1 MKTLVIHPDRLKE
14 RGEHVDRMLHR
25 IGLDYE
31 VVNEGHDEAQVTA
44 CLEKYL
50 RNGQE
55 EMLRKVPRSLCT
67 ISHFLA
73 YERIVAEGL
82 EGALVLEDDILLH
95 DNFKKRYEQSI
106 GEYRK
111 YYQDQKI
118 LISYEDSPL
127 WFVPRSLRRKGRM
140 LYPGHRDRLSGAY
153 FINRHAA
160 KAILEHLQAQK
171 CDRAIDLYH
180 YQLIE
185 EKVVNYLWC
194 HPTLATQGTAT
205 GAFSSSLSKNRKRM
219 RKLSWFFQ
227 KYYKLLLY
235 WFR

>member
-1 MKTLVIHPDRLKE
+1 
-14 RGEHVDRMLHR
+14 MLHR

-160 KAILEHLQAQK
+160 KAILEHLHAQK

-227 KYYKLLLY
+227 KNYKLLLY

>member
-1 MKTLVIHPDRLKE
+1 MKTLVIHPTRLKE
-14 RGEHVDRMLHR
+14 RGEHLDRMLR
-25 IGLDYE
+25 NIGLEYDI
-31 VVNEGHDEAQVTA
+31 VNEGSDEAKIKA
-44 CLEKYL
+44 YLKKYL

-73 YERIVAEGL
+73 YERIQSEGL

-95 DNFKKRYEQSI
+95 KNFKMKFEQSI
-106 GEYRK
+106 EEYQRN
-111 YYQDQKI
+111 YQNQKI
-118 LISYEDSPL
+118 IISYEDSPL
-127 WFVPRSLRRKGRM
+127 WFVPRSQREKGRM

-153 FINRHAA
+153 FINKHAA
-160 KAILEHLQAQK
+160 KAILDDLQANR

-185 EKVVNYLWC
+185 EKVIDYLWC

-205 GAFSSSLSKNRKRM
+205 GAFETSLSANKKHL
-219 RKLSWFFQ
+219 RKLSWLFQ
-227 KYYKLLLY
+227 KNYKLLLY

>member
-1 MKTLVIHPDRLKE
+1 MKTLVIHPDRLTE
-14 RGEHVDRMLHR
+14 RGEHVDRMLHH
-25 IGLDYE
+25 IGMEYE
-31 VVNEGHDEAQVTA
+31 VVNEGHDENQIRA

-50 RNGQE
+50 KNGQE

-95 DNFKKRYEQSI
+95 KDFKSRFEQSI
-106 GEYRK
+106 VEYRHI
-111 YYQDQKI
+111 YQERPVI
-118 LISYEDSPL
+118 ISYEDSPL
-127 WFVPRSLRRKGRM
+127 WFVPRSLRQKGRM

-153 FINRHAA
+153 FVNRLAA
-160 KAILEHLQAQK
+160 QAILDHLRANK

-185 EKVVNYLWC
+185 ENVICYLWC
-194 HPTLATQGTAT
+194 HPTIATQGTAT
-205 GAFSSSLSKNRKRM
+205 GAFSSSLSKNRKRL
-219 RKLSWFFQ
+219 RKLSWFLQ
-227 KYYKLLLY
+227 KNYKLLLY